1 MSDAPGPTEAD
12 PIEAGPIEAGPIEA
26 GAAPQPEPSPSCAR
40 CGKRVPSDR
49 FQVCPACLLGEDEPD
64 AVIAQGTLKLGQEL
78 GHGGMGSVFRA
89 RHLRLGREVAVKF
102 LPAELADSAE
112 FRTRFAREAHALAL
126 LNHPNIVTIHDYGE
140 EDGQGYIVM
149 ELVEGTTLADQLPL
163 APARA
168 VGIVL
173 QICDALSYAH
183 QQGIVHRD
191 IKPGNVLIDVNGKVK
206 VTDFG
211 LARMAGDAARGWTL
225 TAPDRALGTLYYMAP
240 EVLTGAA
247 PSPQVDVYALGVLL
261 YESMTGAL
269 PVGDFER
276 LPGAIDHVVRRALSQ
291 LPEKRHASVDEFASD
306 LRRAEHHVAE
316 RRGEL
321 PAAEKQWFRAVVL
334 LYATASAL
342 LGWALLLS
350 LTPRAVAPSEVHP
363 LSLVASRVLEDGRV
377 VSLARF
383 EPWPTLGALAAF
395 GAALTASGFL
405 RRHFSQVGLDHPD
418 PEPPVRESKWLLG
431 LGVVA
436 VATFAWRKLGDE
448 ASIWVRYSPFLGAL
462 IELVSIYILWS
473 GLLEARRRGRPL
485 HRELGLFVGFALM
498 LVPPAVALGAY
509 ALPWL
514 R

>member
-1 MSDAPGPTEAD
+1 MSEASGGAGSERSEGPRAEASRTC
-12 PIEAGPIEAGPIEA
+12 P
-26 GAAPQPEPSPSCAR
+26 R
-40 CGKRVPSDR
+40 CGLRVPSDR
-49 FQVCPACLLGEDEPD
+49 FQVCPACLISEDEPE
-64 AVIAQGTLKLGQEL
+64 AVIAQGALKLGQEL
-78 GHGGMGSVFRA
+78 GHGGMGTVFRA
-89 RHLRLGREVAVKF
+89 RHVRLGRDVAVKF

-140 EDGQGYIVM
+140 EGGQGYIVM
-149 ELVEGTTLADQLPL
+149 ELVEGSSLAEQLPL
-163 APARA
+163 APERA
-168 VGIVL
+168 IGIVL

-191 IKPGNVLIDVNGKVK
+191 IKPGNVLIDRSGKVK

-211 LARMAGDAARGWTL
+211 LARMAGDGARGWTL

-240 EVLTGAA
+240 EVLRGAA

-291 LPEKRHASVDEFASD
+291 LPAKRHASVDEFASD
-306 LRRAEHHVAE
+306 LRRARHHVTA
-316 RRGEL
+316 RPGEL

-334 LYATASAL
+334 LYATASAI
-342 LGWALLLS
+342 LGWALLVS
-350 LTPRAVAPSEVHP
+350 LTPRVVAPAELHP
-363 LSLVASRVLEDGRV
+363 LSLVAARVLEDGRI

-383 EPWPTLGALAAF
+383 EVWPTLGALAAF

-405 RRHFSQVGLDHPD
+405 RRHFSQVGLDQPD
-418 PEPPVRESKWLLG
+418 PDHPLRESKWLLA

-436 VATFAWRKLGDE
+436 VLTYLARRLSDDSLTL
-448 ASIWVRYSPFLGAL
+448 VRYSPFFGAL
-462 IELVSIYILWS
+462 IELVSLYILWS
-473 GLLEARRRGRPL
+473 GLLEAKRRGRPFG
-485 HRELGLFVGFALM
+485 REPALFVGFAMM
-498 LVPPAVALGAY
+498 LVPPAFELGAY